1 MQVVLADKP
10 DQVEGE
16 IDHAYN
22 EPTLFETLDHGA
34 EKMPQ
39 IAWVDNPL
47 SYGFKMDY
55 EYMGNG
61 VSQHSKSP

>member
-1 MQVVLADKP
+1 VLADNP

-16 IDHAYN
+16 VDYAYN
-22 EPTLFETLDHGA
+22 EPTLFETLDHES

-39 IAWVDNPL
+39 MVWVDYPL
-47 SYGFKMDY
+47 SYGFKNDY

-61 VSQHSKSP
+61 VRDTRDVI